1 MADRPPDTTIYQR
14 YAECYY
20 GFETLCDAFQ
30 KSMVSHG
37 MENFDVETEFDRYKL
52 WAGSVGAMHA
62 GKTEKLSLDYRLR
75 EASFFR
81 EQVVRLLGIL
91 RQHIDSADEILRG
104 KRRPVEECFLESA
117 SDEDSSL
124 GASFDLDAHG
134 GDDSPWD
141 ISDSELAQASSEHRE
156 PDGNSE
162 TPESGMTEHS
172 QSEGQPQWTV

>member
-124 GASFDLDAHG
+124 GDTFWKTY
-134 GDDSPWD
+134 SPT
-141 ISDSELAQASSEHRE
+141 LALFPTVLCQ
-156 PDGNSE
+156 N
-162 TPESGMTEHS
+162 TPLTIEILGLSTRRNV
-172 QSEGQPQWTV
+172 TV